1 MNETVTTE
9 VNLDA
14 PPEEAWEYIVDPA
27 WLGDDGC
34 IIAEPGAEGE
44 VVEDGELRVLV
55 VEEVERPERFVFRWA
70 TFDEPPSRVEIEII
84 EFDGGS
90 RVIITETPLEPIQ
103 MRADAS
109 ATLVGTCR

>member
-1 MNETVTTE
+1 MTKTNSVRLLGST
-9 VNLDA
+9 
-14 PPEEAWEYIVDPA
+14 IGVD
-27 WLGDDGC
+27 LGDRCSRVCVLDR
-34 IIAEPGAEGE
+34 EGE